1 MPNSDIDYSNT
12 IIYKIT
18 CKNKDI
24 ADVYVGHTTNF
35 VQRKH
40 AHKQGCINNKSAN
53 HNCKLY
59 EVIRANGG
67 WANWHMEIINFFN
80 CADHYAA
87 RKKEQEYFIE
97 LKATLNSIE
106 PFPKP
111 KVKIN
116 TIDYENPIKP
126 IVPNSS
132 YQFVCE
138 PCHFECRKKSN
149 FDKHILTNKHVIN
162 ASGTK
167 KNIYVPNKMPEMFA
181 CNCGKSYKY
190 YSGLWKHKNK
200 CVIKVKP
207 DIEKEGKNMIDL
219 LISENKDFK
228 NIILELVKN
237 NGDLQ
242 KQMLEVCKKIN
253 INTEI

>member
-1 MPNSDIDYSNT
+1 M
-12 IIYKIT
+12 
-18 CKNKDI
+18 
-24 ADVYVGHTTNF
+24 YVGHTTNF

-106 PFPKP
+106 PFPKS

-116 TIDYENPIKP
+116 TIDNETAIKE
-126 IVPNSS
+126 IVQNSP

-138 PCHFECRKKSN
+138 PCGIKTNNKKDYNKHCLTAKHINRTSVEPKPSQLVFSCKQCSKNYNARNSLWYHEQKCDGEKKKKIYINDENSQVSQLSNMVFELIKSN
-149 FDKHILTNKHVIN
+149 
-162 ASGTK
+162 S
-167 KNIYVPNKMPEMFA
+167 
-181 CNCGKSYKY
+181 
-190 YSGLWKHKNK
+190 
-200 CVIKVKP
+200 
-207 DIEKEGKNMIDL
+207 
-219 LISENKDFK
+219 
-228 NIILELVKN
+228 
-237 NGDLQ
+237 DLQ
-242 KQMLEVCKKIN
+242 KQMMEVCKKIN
-253 INTEI
+253 T